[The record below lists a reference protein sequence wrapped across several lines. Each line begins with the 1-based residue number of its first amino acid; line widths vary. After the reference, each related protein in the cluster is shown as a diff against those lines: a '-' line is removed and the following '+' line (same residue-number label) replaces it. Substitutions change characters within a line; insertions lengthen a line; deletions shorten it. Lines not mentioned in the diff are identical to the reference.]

1 MPNVPSAFS
10 TDSRINYG
18 PSATHA
24 NFRHGVPSDQRSHQ
38 SNSDR
43 SSQNSYQN
51 LSEHVSISEDSPTSP
66 TSKLMLPLSIESL
79 LVTNFG
85 NGVPSAGTTPVSSPQ
100 FGSSPRSN
108 LRTSRKKVTPVL
120 NHQHTC
126 KLA

>member
-18 PSATHA
+18 PSATHT

-38 SNSDR
+38 SNYDR
-43 SSQNSYQN
+43 SSQNSCQN

-66 TSKLMLPLSIESL
+66 TSKLMLPLSIELL

-85 NGVPSAGTTPVSSPQ
+85 IGVPSAGTTPVSSPQ
-100 FGSSPRSN
+100 SGSSPRSN
-108 LRTSRKKVTPVL
+108 LQTSRKEVTPVL
-120 NHQHTC
+120 NH
-126 KLA
+126 